1 MSIEQDDPKADTPFY
16 PSGYTPEVNES
27 DSGYSSLLHV
37 RESKYSGPI
46 PPPESL
52 EYYEGILPG
61 AADRILRM
69 AEENARSLRETASRQ
84 LDLDSSNEQNRHRET
99 GKGQNFGL
107 VATVLAF
114 SVTAL
119 ALVLGYPV
127 VAGTISSATIVA
139 LAAVFVTGRARNGQ
153 QNSAGP

>member
-1 MSIEQDDPKADTPFY
+1 MSIEPDDPKADPPFY

-27 DSGYSSLLHV
+27 DSGYGSLLHV

-52 EYYEGILPG
+52 EYYESVLPG

-69 AEENARSLRETASRQ
+69 AEENAKSLRETASRQ
-84 LDLDSSNEQNRHRET
+84 LDIDSSVEQNRHDET
-99 GKGQNFGL
+99 SKGQHFGL
-107 VATVLAF
+107 GATILAF

-119 ALVLGYPV
+119 ALALGYPA
-127 VAGTISSATIVA
+127 VAGIISSATIVA
-139 LAAVFVTGRARNGQ
+139 LAAVFVTGRARQEKQNGT
-153 QNSAGP
+153 NP